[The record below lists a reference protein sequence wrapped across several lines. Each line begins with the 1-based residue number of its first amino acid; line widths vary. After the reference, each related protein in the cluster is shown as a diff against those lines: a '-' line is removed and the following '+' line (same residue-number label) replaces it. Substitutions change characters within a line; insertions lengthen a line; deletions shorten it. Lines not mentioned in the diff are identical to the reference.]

1 MSDFAL
7 GHPGLSIKRSGTQRF
22 ISRTEELIQRTEIVQ
37 SVIKK
42 DFTQINL
49 RIVQSDFGLVNVKVS
64 KFYLDQ

>member
-1 MSDFAL
+1 MSDFVW
-7 GHPGLSIKRSGTQRF
+7 GHPGLCIKRSGTQRL

-42 DFTQINL
+42 DFRQINL
-49 RIVQSDFGLVNVKVS
+49 RTVQSGFGLVNVKVS